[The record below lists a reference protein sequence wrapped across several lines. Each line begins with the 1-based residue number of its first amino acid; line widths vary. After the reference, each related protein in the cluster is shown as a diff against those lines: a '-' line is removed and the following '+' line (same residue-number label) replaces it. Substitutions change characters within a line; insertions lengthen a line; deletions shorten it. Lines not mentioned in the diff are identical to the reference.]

1 MSQFSGLT
9 PSVEK
14 FFEDSD
20 WTRQGTLH
28 FSFRNWLI

>member
-9 PSVEK
+9 HSVEK

-20 WTRQGTLH
+20 WTKQGTLYLA
-28 FSFRNWLI
+28 F